1 MNMGLIN
8 LAALLMHDK
17 EGIMLFDEKTIL
29 SRGDLFIRAFELD
42 SERVIDLKNFISY
55 VKRASV
61 KV

>member
-1 MNMGLIN
+1 MGLIN

-42 SERVIDLKNFISY
+42 FERVIDLKNFISY
-55 VKRASV
+55 VRRAPV